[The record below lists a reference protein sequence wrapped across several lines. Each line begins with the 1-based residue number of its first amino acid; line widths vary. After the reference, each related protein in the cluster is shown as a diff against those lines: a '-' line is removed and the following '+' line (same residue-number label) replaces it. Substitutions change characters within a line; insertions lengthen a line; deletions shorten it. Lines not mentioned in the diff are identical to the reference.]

1 MTTTEQAATSFS
13 SLAGMVILING
24 GTQGLGEQTARLCAQ
39 RGAAGLVL
47 VGRKAALG
55 VPLAAELTAA
65 DTPTLFVE
73 ADVSEA
79 SAADRIMAAADEKFG
94 VVHGLVNVAASC
106 DRGTIFDTTV
116 EDWDYILNINV
127 RAPFQLTQGVARILK
142 REREK
147 NPSITGSIV
156 NIGSTSG
163 YGGQPF
169 LHAYCVSKGA
179 LMAET
184 KNAAYSL
191 MRWGV
196 RVNQVNPGWMDT
208 ASEDAT
214 QRKWHGAVDGWLESA
229 EAGQPMGR
237 LVKPNEVAR
246 AIAFLLSPES
256 GLMTGSII
264 DFDQSVQGAGDAPK
278 PSADETPK

>member
-1 MTTTEQAATSFS
+1 MTTEQATPNFA
-13 SLAGMVILING
+13 SLAGMVILISG

-55 VPLAAELTAA
+55 VALTAELTDAG
-65 DTPTLFVE
+65 TPTLFVE

-79 SAADRIMAAADEKFG
+79 TAADRIMAAADERFG

-106 DRGTIFDTTV
+106 ERGTIFDTTV
-116 EDWDYILNINV
+116 EDWNYILNINV

-147 NPSITGSIV
+147 DPSVTGSIV

-163 YGGQPF
+163 YGGQPI
-169 LHAYCVSKGA
+169 LHAYSVSKGA

-214 QRKWHGAVDGWLESA
+214 QRKWHGATDGWLESA

-237 LVKPNEVAR
+237 LVKPDEVAR
-246 AIAFLLSPES
+246 AVAYLLSKES

-278 PSADETPK
+278 PSADEMPK